1 MGLAHDAC
9 QDVSHEA
16 ILRCVAMDGQAVRE
30 HHPVEIDLVG
40 ELADDAPV
48 LRAHLL
54 LLLLTTY
61 MHIRYAVPVGYLM
74 RSGHADKAD
83 VLQGTLILL
92 VLRTLEALGPLHGY
106 GIARRIEQI
115 SREVLQLN
123 QGTLY
128 PALLR
133 MEQEGWIASKWGAS
147 EKNRK
152 AKFYSITAAGRRR
165 LAKEAEDWRRM
176 SSTIERFLGLDPGNM
191 AEERG

>member
-1 MGLAHDAC
+1 
-9 QDVSHEA
+9 
-16 ILRCVAMDGQAVRE
+16 
-30 HHPVEIDLVG
+30 
-40 ELADDAPV
+40 
-48 LRAHLL
+48 
-54 LLLLTTY
+54 
-61 MHIRYAVPVGYLM
+61 M
-74 RSGHADKAD
+74 RNGRPDRAD

-115 SREVLQLN
+115 SKEMLQLN

-152 AKFYSITAAGRRR
+152 ARFYSITPAGRRR
-165 LAKEAEDWRRM
+165 LAKETDDWKRM
-176 SSTIERFLGLDPGNM
+176 SSTIELFLGFDP
-191 AEERG
+191 ERG